1 MVAAETDP
9 FKLLL
14 SSEMSGL
21 AQIFP
26 APEDS
31 DPCLEVSS
39 ECPTEAGS
47 GSCLCNSLWKTA
59 RAALATPGSA
69 APCTQADAAY
79 LEDANGVRRDEQL
92 TPPHWGQ
99 HTARCLDASPPK
111 PWNSAEAMG

>member
-31 DPCLEVSS
+31 NPCLEVSS

-92 TPPHWGQ
+92 TPPHRGQ
-99 HTARCLDASPPK
+99 HTARCLDALPPK